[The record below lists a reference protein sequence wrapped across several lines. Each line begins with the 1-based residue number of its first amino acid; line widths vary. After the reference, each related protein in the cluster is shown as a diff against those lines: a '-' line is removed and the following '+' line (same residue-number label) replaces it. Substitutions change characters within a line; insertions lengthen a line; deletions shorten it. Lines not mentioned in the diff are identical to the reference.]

1 MTHRQKAFADIY
13 VTTGNAT
20 QSAVE
25 AGYSR
30 RSARTTG
37 ARMLA
42 NADVAARIAGQI
54 EKLECERIAT
64 ADEVMQFLS
73 DVMRG
78 RVKDQFGLDPALS
91 DRLVAAR
98 ELLKRFDAADGGNTA
113 LVKLDILLSEF
124 RSAVYGDE

>member
-1 MTHRQKAFADIY
+1 
-13 VTTGNAT
+13 
-20 QSAVE
+20 
-25 AGYSR
+25 
-30 RSARTTG
+30 
-37 ARMLA
+37 MLA